1 MEEKKLDFKTILGF
15 GLIFVLLIW
24 VMYNNRP
31 TEEELAKQKAEKEQ
45 IDSEKQQ
52 ATSALQNERNT
63 LTLPTDS
70 LSRANYAASLGA
82 FAYSANLPTAEQGQT
97 ILENEDVKILVSNKG
112 GQITEVLLKN
122 YKTYDNQPVYLVK
135 EDNALFSLQFTTST
149 NHSLQTENMFF
160 EPSLT
165 QEQGKKVLSM
175 KLKSSENQYLEYIY
189 ELKDTGFLIDFSV
202 RSQGLANLINTTKP
216 IALDWQMTTRRM
228 DKSVTY
234 ENRYTQLTALYQ
246 DDKVERMSEGSDDD
260 AQEKEIRWV
269 AFKQHLFSSMLI
281 SEKPFASGAFT
292 SKNLVKDEG
301 TEVKFTKNYKASL
314 PIEAVGGEL
323 SESLHFYFG
332 PSDYNLLRKYDKEL
346 GGKFDLAELIPLGWG
361 IFGWLNK
368 WLFIPLFSFLS
379 NYFSIGVCIILMT
392 VIVRIVLSP
401 IVYKSYVSQAKMKV
415 LRPEINEINEKYKEP
430 MKRQQE
436 TMSLYRKAGV
446 NPLSGCIPALLQLP
460 VFLALFNFFPTE
472 FGLRQ
477 KSFLWA
483 DDLSSYDAILQ
494 LPFSIP
500 FYGNHVSLF
509 PILASIAILIYSMMT
524 MSQSMQQQQPGMPNM
539 KFLIYLSPVM
549 MLFFFNNYASG
560 LSLYY
565 FVSNLLTIFIMLAIK
580 YWIIDEDK
588 IHARIQENKKKPK
601 KESNFQRRMREMME
615 QAEAQQKARQNM
627 KK

>member
-31 TEEELAKQKAEKEQ
+31 TEEELAKQKTEKEQ
-45 IDSEKQQ
+45 IASEKQQ

-70 LSRANYAASLGA
+70 LSRANYASSLGA
-82 FAYSANLPTAEQGQT
+82 FAYSATLPTAKQGQT

-202 RSQGLANLINTTKP
+202 RSQGLANVINTTKP

-436 TMSLYRKAGV
+436 TMNLYRKAGV